1 MFAFRNI
8 NRGIATVLLSVL
20 AGMSFVS
27 VLFIDLIPT
36 PFGGYAEQRFFLV
49 FVLGLLVLIAVVQ
62 CADQADILLFSS
74 RIVAPTA
81 FLCVGFIVVAF
92 IYRAHSYVWVE
103 PGMFALFFLAPF
115 ITGYWVSQKGFDNTF
130 AAALAFICVALCGL
144 YALASVNI
152 YLFALSDGFYAYS
165 EIITW
170 GFVNIRY
177 WSHIAT
183 WCLPL
188 MPLAVLVGPF
198 RHNRM
203 LRFWVILTMGLWWWI
218 LFLTMSRGSLLS
230 ISFGVVL
237 SVLLLGRRTLPWLRV
252 MLLSLALGLLFW
264 LVLSVLVP
272 FFLAEDVQLRGV
284 SLGGSGRWPLFAEAW
299 AMSVEQFPFGMG
311 PQSWLTHEPLTE
323 AYSMVGRLGH
333 PHNMYLLWAAEY
345 GWIVVCLLVV
355 VICQAIIYFFRKRDE
370 LKLTGSSEKLLILS
384 AFCASVAGAM
394 FHAGA
399 SAVFLAPGS
408 MLVGLF
414 VLAAFWSLVIP
425 KVCLGACVAPRHI
438 VGGTNRRLLLG
449 LLAIGVLMAW
459 LFWVGE
465 TLEYFRD
472 MLADLEIYS
481 DVDKRPILP
490 RFWFHGYFPRDS

>member
-1 MFAFRNI
+1 MFAFRDI
-8 NRGIATVLLSVL
+8 NQGIATVLLSVL

-49 FVLGLLVLIAVVQ
+49 FVLGLLVLMAVVQ
-62 CADQADILLFSS
+62 FADQAETLLFSS
-74 RIVAPTA
+74 RIVAPTV
-81 FLCVGFIVVAF
+81 FLCAGFIVVAF
-92 IYRAHSYVWVE
+92 AYRAQSYAWVE

-115 ITGYWVSQKGFDNTF
+115 FTGYWVSQRGVEKTF
-130 AAALAFICVALCGL
+130 SAALVYVCVAVCGL
-144 YALASVNI
+144 YGLASVNV
-152 YLFALSDGFYAYS
+152 YLFAISGGFTALSDV
-165 EIITW
+165 IPW
-170 GFVNIRY
+170 GFVNVRY

-203 LRFWVILTMGLWWWI
+203 LRLWVILTAGLWWWV
-218 LFLTMSRGSLLS
+218 LLLTMSRGSLLG
-230 ISFGVVL
+230 ISFGAVL
-237 SVLLLGRRTLPWLRV
+237 SFLLLGRRAMPWLRV
-252 MLLSLALGLLFW
+252 VLLSLALGLLFW
-264 LVLSVLVP
+264 LVLSILVP
-272 FFLAEDVQLRGV
+272 FFLAESVQVRGV

-345 GWIVVCLLVV
+345 GWIVLCLLVV
-355 VICQAIIYFFRKRDE
+355 VICQAIIYFFRKRYE
-370 LKLTGSSEKLLILS
+370 LKRTGSSEELLMLS

-414 VLAAFWSLVIP
+414 VLAVFWSLVIP
-425 KVCLGACVAPRHI
+425 NVRLGSCLAPSRI
-438 VGGTNRRLLLG
+438 VGGNYRGLLFG
-449 LLAIGVLMAW
+449 VLAIGILMAW

-465 TLEYFRD
+465 TLEYFHD

-481 DVDKRPILP
+481 NVDKRPILP